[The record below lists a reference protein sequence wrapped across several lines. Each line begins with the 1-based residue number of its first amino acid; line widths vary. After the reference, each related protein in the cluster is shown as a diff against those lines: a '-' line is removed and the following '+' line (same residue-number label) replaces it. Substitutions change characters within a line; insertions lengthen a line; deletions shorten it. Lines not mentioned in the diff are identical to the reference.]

1 MPLPLLVDV
10 SPMDTLMDDE
20 FYESLDLY
28 EPKARGFQDVAA
40 RHLPPKWTMSRK
52 SIWCMCRPNDVRLPE
67 QGWKIHVSSTPNDAP
82 AVLSIATRLFVRQGT
97 AFKFAIDEF
106 ILSLQNGKS
115 WSRGGSGK
123 FITGYPADAAKCR
136 ALLDLLCDSLC
147 GYDGPY
153 VLSDRRYKDSRVVH
167 YRYGGFTPRKR
178 LTARGERIHLLRMPG
193 GRLVEDLRKPYFDLP
208 EGVPDLVPDTTDDRD
223 GSTMTL
229 KDGRYVIESAIS
241 FSNSGG
247 VYLGRDRRNDSQVV
261 IKEARPFTSMTRNGL
276 DAVALLRKEHRI
288 HRLLEDANV
297 APRPLDFFRDWE
309 HYYFVQEFI
318 AGTNL
323 RHHMATRH
331 VTIRIRVGRADLRKF
346 FGHYRRLYLKIALA
360 LQIMHERDVV
370 FGDVSLAN
378 LMVSPDGEEI
388 RFIDFEGAVETGVD
402 LPRPLATPGFTSRR
416 LTGLWTPTR
425 ADDCYGLGALMFAGM
440 MPVNNAL
447 SLDGRAVER
456 FLGAW
461 RDDLGMPSEYAEVVR
476 GLMHPDPER
485 RWSVTAAIAA
495 LRRPRE
501 PEKRTGTRT
510 GARRAAARES
520 LRRTVDYIL
529 AHGSPDRLDRLVPA
543 DPGVFRTN
551 GLNVAW
557 GATGVAWCLKR
568 IDGDVP
574 AWMVE
579 WIRRRLADG
588 TVQDMTAGLYVG
600 LSGVAWGLYEI
611 GLIEEAMTLID
622 ESHRRLESIAECPD
636 LFYGVAGWGMA
647 NLKFHLRTGEQRFLD
662 RAVDAGNRLVRARV
676 VTDGGWAWSSFG
688 QIGCSLGHGAAG
700 VSLFLLYLYLATGD
714 TAFRDAVWNGVRFI
728 VSKARVTPDGGRS
741 WLVYEEHVTHTPYH
755 RWGSAG
761 IGAVLLRYRAVHDDP
776 VVEETLKHVVVDCD
790 RKYAVFPGR
799 FFGLSGIGD
808 FAVDMMQFGYQT
820 PRARRICR
828 KVLDGVMLFAI
839 EKRDGLAFPGE
850 GGSRI
855 SCDFGTGGAGIATFM
870 HRFLDDAGPA
880 FMVDELI
887 ASAGDRKNGM
897 AGSRLAPAM
906 EQPVRRQRRPRIS
919 ANAVSGDA
927 APAQGRGAA

>member
-1 MPLPLLVDV
+1 MPLLIDV

-20 FYESLDLY
+20 FYESLELY
-28 EPKARGFQDVAA
+28 EPKTRGFQEVTA
-40 RHLPPKWTMSRK
+40 RHLPSQWTMSHK
-52 SIWCMCRPNDVRLPE
+52 GIWCMCRPDDVRLPE

-115 WSRGGSGK
+115 WSRSGSGK

-136 ALLDLLCDSLC
+136 ALLDLLCDSLY

-167 YRYGGFTPRKR
+167 YRYGGFTPNKR

-193 GRLVEDLRKPYFDLP
+193 GQLREDLRKPYFDLP
-208 EGVPDLVPDTTDDRD
+208 AEVPDLVPDTTDHQD

-229 KDGRYVIESAIS
+229 KNGRYIIESAIS

-247 VYLGRDRRNDSQVV
+247 VYLGRDRPNDRQVV
-261 IKEARPFTSMTRNGL
+261 IKEARPFASMMRNGL

-288 HRLLEDANV
+288 HRLLEDTDV

-318 AGTNL
+318 TGTNL
-323 RHHMATRH
+323 RRHMAPRF
-331 VTIRIRVGRADLRKF
+331 VAIRTRVGRADLRKF
-346 FGHYRRLYLKIALA
+346 FEHYRRLYLRIALA
-360 LQIMHERDVV
+360 LRTMHERHVV
-370 FGDVSLAN
+370 FGDVSHAN
-378 LMVSPDGEEI
+378 LMVSPDGEEV
-388 RFIDFEGAVETGVD
+388 RFIDFEGAFEAGVD
-402 LPRPLATPGFTSRR
+402 LPLPLATPGFTSRR
-416 LTGLWTPTR
+416 LTGRWTPTR
-425 ADDCYGLGALMFAGM
+425 ADDCYGLGALMFAGV
-440 MPVNNAL
+440 MPVNHVL
-447 SLDGRAVER
+447 TLDGQAVER
-456 FLGAW
+456 FLDAW
-461 RDDLGMPSEYAEVVR
+461 RDDLGMPMEYAAVVR
-476 GLMHPDPER
+476 GLMHHDPER
-485 RWSVTAAIAA
+485 RMSVDTAIAA
-495 LRRPRE
+495 LRRGPRE
-501 PEKRTGTRT
+501 PGKRTGTTGTRN

-520 LRRTVDYIL
+520 LRRTIDYIL

-568 IDGDVP
+568 IDGEVP
-574 AWMVE
+574 AWMIE

-588 TVQDMTAGLYVG
+588 PMQEMTAGLYVG

-611 GLIEEAMTLID
+611 GLVEEAMTLID
-622 ESHRRLESIAECPD
+622 ESHRRLGSIVECPD

-647 NLKFHLRTGEQRFLD
+647 NLKFHLWTGEQRYLD
-662 RAVDAGNRLVRARV
+662 RAVDAGAQLVRARV
-676 VTDGGWAWSSFG
+676 ETGDGWTWRSLG
-688 QIGCSLGHGAAG
+688 QTGCSFGHGAAG
-700 VSLFLLYLYLATGD
+700 VSLFLLYLHLATGD
-714 TAFRDAVWNGVRFI
+714 SAFRDAGWNGVRFI

-741 WLVYEEHVTHTPYH
+741 WLAYEEHVTHMPYH

-761 IGAVLLRYRAVHDDP
+761 IGAVLLRYRAANNDP

-799 FFGLSGIGD
+799 FAGLAGIGD
-808 FAVDMMQFGYQT
+808 FAVDMMQFGYQA

-839 EKRDGLAFPGE
+839 EKREGLAFPGE
-850 GGSRI
+850 GCMRI

-870 HRFLDDAGPA
+870 HRFLADAGPA

-887 ASAGDRKNGM
+887 EGAGDRKNGI
-897 AGSRLAPAM
+897 AGSRLDPAV
-906 EQPVRRQRRPRIS
+906 EQPVRRPRIS
-919 ANAVSGDA
+919 AQADSGGA
-927 APAQGRGAA
+927 APTQERGAA

>member
-10 SPMDTLMDDE
+10 SPMDTLLDDE

-28 EPKARGFQDVAA
+28 EPKARGFQEVAA
-40 RHLPPKWTMSRK
+40 RHLPPKWTTSRK
-52 SIWCMCRPNDVRLPE
+52 GIWCMCRPDDVRLPE
-67 QGWKIHVSSTPNDAP
+67 QGWKIHVSSTPNDAA

-123 FITGYPADAAKCR
+123 FITGYPADAAKCL
-136 ALLDLLCDSLC
+136 ALLDLLRDSLC

-167 YRYGGFTPRKR
+167 YRYGGFTPRQR

-193 GRLVEDLRKPYFDLP
+193 GRLHEDVRKPYFDLP
-208 EGVPDLVPDTTDDRD
+208 EEVPDLVPDTTDHRD
-223 GSTMTL
+223 QSTMTL
-229 KDGRYVIESAIS
+229 KDGRYAIESAIS

-247 VYLGRDRRNDSQVV
+247 VYLGRDRRNGSQVV
-261 IKEARPFTSMTRNGL
+261 IKEARPFASMTRNGL

-288 HRLLEDANV
+288 HRLLEDAGV

-318 AGTNL
+318 TGTNL
-323 RHHMATRH
+323 RRHMATRQ
-331 VTIRIRVGRADLRKF
+331 VAIRTRVGRADLRKF
-346 FGHYRRLYLKIALA
+346 FGHYRRLYLRIALA
-360 LQIMHERDVV
+360 LQVMHERNVV
-370 FGDVSLAN
+370 FGDVSHLN

-402 LPRPLATPGFTSRR
+402 LSLPLATPGFTSRR
-416 LTGLWTPTR
+416 LTGRPWTPTR
-425 ADDCYGLGALMFAGM
+425 ADDCYGLGALMFAGV
-440 MPVNNAL
+440 MPVNHVL
-447 SLDGRAVER
+447 TLDGRAVER
-456 FLGAW
+456 FLDAW
-461 RDDLGMPSEYAEVVR
+461 RGDLGMPAEYAEIVR

-501 PEKRTGTRT
+501 PGKRTGTRN
-510 GARRAAARES
+510 GARRAAAKEN

-529 AHGSPDRLDRLVPA
+529 ANGSPDRLDRLVPA

-568 IDGDVP
+568 IDGSVP

-579 WIRRRLADG
+579 WIRRRLGDG
-588 TVQDMTAGLYVG
+588 TAQEMTAGLYVG

-622 ESHRRLESIAECPD
+622 ESHRRLGSIVECPD

-647 NLKFHLRTGEQRFLD
+647 NLKFHSWTGEQRYLD

-676 VTDGGWAWSSFG
+676 ESGGGWAWRSFG
-688 QIGCSLGHGAAG
+688 QTGCSFGHGAAG
-700 VSLFLLYLYLATGD
+700 VSLFLLYLHLATGD
-714 TAFRDAVWNGVRFI
+714 TAFRDAGWNGVRFI

-741 WLVYEEHVTHTPYH
+741 WLAYEEHVTHTPYH

-761 IGAVLLRYRAVHDDP
+761 IGAVLLRYRAVSDDP
-776 VVEETLKHVVVDCD
+776 AVEETLKHAVVDCD
-790 RKYAVFPGR
+790 KKYAVFPGR
-799 FFGLSGIGD
+799 FLGLAGIGD
-808 FAVDMMQFGYQT
+808 FAVDMMQFGYQA
-820 PRARRICR
+820 PRARRMCG
-828 KVLDGVMLFAI
+828 KVLDGVMLFAL
-839 EKRDGLAFPGE
+839 EKREGLAFPGE
-850 GGSRI
+850 GGTRI

-880 FMVDELI
+880 FMVDELVEG
-887 ASAGDRKNGM
+887 AGGRKNGA
-897 AGSRLAPAM
+897 AGSRPDPAA
-906 EQPVRRQRRPRIS
+906 EQ
-919 ANAVSGDA
+919 
-927 APAQGRGAA
+927 PAQGRGAA